1 MFKQVADIQTADML
15 NLPVPTVNY
24 HNVAM
29 KPSEHQRDMVASLA
43 ERAERVRNGMVE
55 PTVDNMLK
63 ITNDGRKLA
72 LDQRLVNGMLPDN
85 EESKVN
91 ACMDNIYRVWEEGE
105 EKKLTQLVFCDLST
119 PHNDGTFNVY
129 DDLKAKLMERG
140 IPAEEIAFIHDAKT
154 EVQKAAL
161 FTSVRRGLVRVL
173 IGSTAKM
180 GAGTNVQRKLAA
192 LHHLDVP
199 WRPSDIEQREGRM
212 IRQGNQNK
220 TVEVFRYVTEGTF
233 DAYMWGIIE
242 NKQRFISQIMTGK
255 SPVRTCEDIDETT
268 LSFAEVKALASG
280 NPLIMEKTELES
292 DIAKL
297 RLIKSRYLTQK
308 YALEDK
314 LLKYLP
320 QQVLLTKERIAGYEQ
335 DAALYSQHRGVEF
348 GGMELQ
354 GVLFDDKKA
363 AGTELIAICKATS
376 SPQAKEIGR
385 YMGFPLWLAFN
396 TFEQKFEL
404 TVKGALSHTIE
415 LGGDVF
421 GNIQRLDNVLE
432 GFPARIASAKS
443 ALDELAQQIKE
454 TKAEVEK
461 PFTQEFELK
470 QKSERLAALDALLNM
485 DKRENDTLDAMPE
498 QEEEKERIRD
508 DYER

>member
-1 MFKQVADIQTADML
+1 MRKYQVRFRGGITEKELSYLAGI
-15 NLPVPTVNY
+15 LP
-24 HNVAM
+24 
-29 KPSEHQRDMVASLA
+29 D
-43 ERAERVRNGMVE
+43 
-55 PTVDNMLK
+55 
-63 ITNDGRKLA
+63 TNDGRKLA
-72 LDQRLVNGMLPDN
+72 LDQRLIDPLLPDS
-85 EESKVN
+85 EQSKTS
-91 ACMDNIYRVWEEGE
+91 ACANKVYEIWERTQADR
-105 EKKLTQLVFCDLST
+105 LTQLVFCDLST
-119 PHNDGTFNVY
+119 PKEIKMKQNEAGEFEMGGFQNVY
-129 DDLKAKLMERG
+129 DDVRQKLMAKGVPEN
-140 IPAEEIAFIHDAKT
+140 EIAFIHDAKT
-154 EVQKAAL
+154 DTAKAEL
-161 FTSVRRGLVRVL
+161 FAKVRSGQVRVL
-173 IGSTAKM
+173 IGSTFKM
-180 GAGTNVQRKLAA
+180 GAGTNVQTKLAA

-308 YALEDK
+308 YVLEDK

-348 GGMELQ
+348 GGMELK

-376 SPQAKEIGR
+376 SPQAKEIGH

-432 GFPARIASAKS
+432 GFSVRIASAKS

-461 PFTQEFELK
+461 PFAQELELK

-485 DKRENDTLDAMPE
+485 DKRGNNTLDTLPE

-508 DYER
+508 DYQR